1 MAHDFVLC
9 LVMQGREADKRK
21 LRKVCRP
28 ILEYRVLAD
37 VLILGICSTK

>member
-1 MAHDFVLC
+1 MADGFVLY

-37 VLILGICSTK
+37 VFILGICSIK